1 MVLFTTMVLA
11 SVDVRADTCV
21 LQAPLKALRSQG
33 AQWKSLS
40 TGTELT
46 VVQRKHDWTRVQNG
60 ETSHLVGTRQFDAAC
75 KPRTA
80 VAPAASE
87 AVATVSTPAAA
98 TPAAAA
104 APAAAAPAAAPAPAA
119 ATAPATTTTEAAAP
133 QSAAS
138 PSVDAAAPPKL
149 SLAATP
155 TTSPVQLLILVV
167 LVLGAAV
174 GLLLFRRRTVSEQQL
189 LDVVAT
195 RVIGRGKQ
203 LVVVD
208 TGEARLLLA
217 VTDQGINVLSSSPSH
232 SQTKESFSRNGAH
245 HQYTHQPEA
254 SGAASTLFKGVGNKV
269 AGLWGRTPSGPPADW
284 DNFDRILASAAPEQA
299 PPHAA
304 PDMPASQ
311 SRRSTERPSTTSSAD
326 LNELTR
332 ELQRHGTRRSA

>member
-1 MVLFTTMVLA
+1 MRHMVLFTTMVLA

-21 LQAPLKALRSQG
+21 LQAPLKAIRSQG

-40 TGTELT
+40 PGTELT
-46 VVQRKHDWTRVQNG
+46 VVQRKHDWTRVQHG

-87 AVATVSTPAAA
+87 AVATAATPAASEA
-98 TPAAAA
+98 AAAA
-104 APAAAAPAAAPAPAA
+104 APAAPAAPAPAA
-119 ATAPATTTTEAAAP
+119 TTTATTTEAAAP

-138 PSVDAAAPPKL
+138 PSVGAAAPPKL

-174 GLLLFRRRTVSEQQL
+174 GLLLFRRRTVTEQQL

-232 SQTKESFSRNGAH
+232 SHSKESFSPSGARH
-245 HQYTHQPEA
+245 SYTHHPEA
-254 SGAASTLFKGVGNKV
+254 GGAASTLFKGVGNKV
-269 AGLWGRTPSGPPADW
+269 AGLWGRTPPGPPADW

-299 PPHAA
+299 PAHAA

>member
-1 MVLFTTMVLA
+1 MRHMVLFTTMVLA

-21 LQAPLKALRSQG
+21 LQAPLKAIRSQG

-46 VVQRKHDWTRVQNG
+46 VVQRKHDWTRVQHG

-75 KPRTA
+75 KPRTP

-87 AVATVSTPAAA
+87 AVAAAAAPAAATPAA

-104 APAAAAPAAAPAPAA
+104 APAA
-119 ATAPATTTTEAAAP
+119 TTTTEAAAP
-133 QSAAS
+133 QSGAPQSAPS
-138 PSVDAAAPPKL
+138 PSVDAAASPKL

-254 SGAASTLFKGVGNKV
+254 GGAASTLFKGVGNKV
-269 AGLWGRTPSGPPADW
+269 AGMWGRTPSGPPADW
-284 DNFDRILASAAPEQA
+284 DSFDRILASAAPEQA

>member
-1 MVLFTTMVLA
+1 
-11 SVDVRADTCV
+11 
-21 LQAPLKALRSQG
+21 
-33 AQWKSLS
+33 
-40 TGTELT
+40 
-46 VVQRKHDWTRVQNG
+46 
-60 ETSHLVGTRQFDAAC
+60 
-75 KPRTA
+75 
-80 VAPAASE
+80 VAPGALAAL
-87 AVATVSTPAAA
+87 
-98 TPAAAA
+98 A
-104 APAAAAPAAAPAPAA
+104 APAAPAAPATE
-119 ATAPATTTTEAAAP
+119 ATAPQSTPVDTAP
-133 QSAAS
+133 A
-138 PSVDAAAPPKL
+138 KL
-149 SLAATP
+149 SFAATP
-155 TTSPVQLLILVV
+155 TTSPTQLLILVV

-174 GLLLFRRRTVSEQQL
+174 GLLLFRRRTVNEQQL

-232 SQTKESFSRNGAH
+232 AQTRESFSRNDAH

-254 SGAASTLFKGVGNKV
+254 GGATSSIFKGVGNKI

-284 DNFDRILASAAPEQA
+284 DNFDRILASAAPEQG

-326 LNELTR
+326 LTELTR
-332 ELQRHGTRRSA
+332 ELRRHGTRRSA